1 MWDARRRAAMRSAR
15 SSMAERTELR
25 SPVARLRAGDTRGLG
40 GAALPSKLY
49 RALARRSLRVCVCV
63 VEERS

>member
-1 MWDARRRAAMRSAR
+1 
-15 SSMAERTELR
+15 MAERTELR

-49 RALARRSLRVCVCV
+49 RALAKRSLRVCV
-63 VEERS
+63 VEERL